1 MKAAHC
7 NKIFSQCIEDYHKFD
22 RVDQPIDNPFQKD
35 SFDHLVYLKNW
46 IDTVQ
51 WHYEDLIRDPDL
63 DPLEGMQLKRRID
76 ASNQRRTDVV
86 EQIDDWFLGLFK
98 KVTAKQGAKIN
109 TESPAWVIDRLS
121 ILALKIYHMREQVQR
136 QDVDDQHKLVHQE
149 KLNVLLEQQKDLSE
163 SFDHLIDELQ
173 HGDKVMKVYRQ
184 MKLYNDPETNP
195 VLYNKDKSGQDQDH

>member
-7 NKIFSQCIEDYHKFD
+7 NKIFRQCIEDYHKFD

-35 SFDHLVYLKNW
+35 SIDHLIYLKNW
-46 IDTVQ
+46 IDTIQ
-51 WHYEDLIRDPDL
+51 WHYEDQIRDPGL

-86 EQIDDWFLGLFK
+86 EQIDDWFLALFK
-98 KVTAKQGAKIN
+98 KVTAKKGARIN

-121 ILALKIYHMREQVQR
+121 ILALKIYHMQEQVQR
-136 QDVDDQHKLVHQE
+136 QDVDDRHKLVHQE

-195 VLYNKDKSGQDQDH
+195 VLYKKDKSGQGH